1 METMENI
8 QIVFED
14 TPEKFQPLA
23 EEILPPLLEVLK
35 ERNELE
41 KEIFAR
47 SLKLRKEKAAAGV
60 PEYQSGPEEEALWEE
75 YGRRYLDLVSPHCTE
90 KMLKWGA
97 ARSFGKPAKYDYL
110 LDAPEFAVH
119 FTMKSAKRAVV
130 TARNSV
136 SYSYGYRF
144 ILRPFEDG
152 WKVDGAECALGDGG
166 SWGVEHSL

>member
-75 YGRRYLDLVSPHCTE
+75 YGRRYLE
-90 KMLKWGA
+90 IG
-97 ARSFGKPAKYDYL
+97 
-110 LDAPEFAVH
+110 
-119 FTMKSAKRAVV
+119 RASWFPP
-130 TARNSV
+130 TAR
-136 SYSYGYRF
+136 R
-144 ILRPFEDG
+144 R
-152 WKVDGAECALGDGG
+152 C
-166 SWGVEHSL
+166 

>member
-1 METMENI
+1 MENI
-8 QIVFED
+8 RVVLED

-23 EEILPPLLEVLK
+23 EELVPPLLEVLK

-47 SLKLRKEKAAAGV
+47 SRKLREEKKAAGV

-75 YGRRYLDLVSPHCTE
+75 YSRRYLELVSPRCTE
-90 KMLKWGA
+90 KVLKWGA
-97 ARSFGKPAKYDYL
+97 ARSFGMPAKYDYL
-110 LDAPEFAVH
+110 FGAPEFAVR
-119 FTMKSAKRAVV
+119 FSMKSAKRAVV

-136 SYSYGYRF
+136 SYGYGYRF

-152 WKVDGAECALGDGG
+152 WKVDGVESALGNEN
-166 SWGVEHSL
+166 WGMEHSL